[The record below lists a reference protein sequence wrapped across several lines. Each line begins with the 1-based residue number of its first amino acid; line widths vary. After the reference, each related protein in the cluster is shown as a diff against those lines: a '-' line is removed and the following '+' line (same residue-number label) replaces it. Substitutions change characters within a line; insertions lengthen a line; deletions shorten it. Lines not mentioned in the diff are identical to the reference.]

1 MPFIRMESTASRMIR
16 HPQTALL
23 GAFAVILAGCAGPR
37 VAGTGAGV
45 ANAWGPVRTVERA
58 VEEREPEEPPERV
71 RAEPMVAVRT
81 VSGPSA
87 ASSFDSASAGPVND
101 GPITACTEP
110 LEQAAPLYYLPYA
123 TGDAFYVRQATC
135 GSASH
140 RGRFSYSYDF
150 DMPRGTEVLAA
161 RDGVV
166 TAVVIRHPENTNRS
180 SHANYVVVRHEDGQS
195 SRYIHLKT
203 GGAAVKVG
211 DRVRAG
217 DVIAYSGNSGRSS
230 RPHLHFDVV
239 SDCEKGPCPTI
250 PATFLNSDH
259 RAPRAGRTYQA
270 YKLN

>member
-1 MPFIRMESTASRMIR
+1 ME
-16 HPQTALL
+16 
-23 GAFAVILAGCAGPR
+23 R
-37 VAGTGAGV
+37 V
-45 ANAWGPVRTVERA
+45 
-58 VEEREPEEPPERV
+58 VEEREPAERETAESPERV
-71 RAEPMVAVRT
+71 RAEPMIAVRT
-81 VSGPSA
+81 VSGPSV
-87 ASSFDSASAGPVND
+87 SPSFDSATAGPVND
-101 GPITACTEP
+101 GPSTACTEP
-110 LEQAAPLYYLPYA
+110 LELAEPLYLLPYA

-166 TAVVIRHPENTNRS
+166 SAVVIHHPENTNRS
-180 SHANYVVVRHEDGQS
+180 SHANYVAVRHNDGES
-195 SRYIHLKT
+195 SRYIHLRT
-203 GGAAVKVG
+203 GGSAVKVG

-217 DVIAYSGNSGRSS
+217 DVIAFSGNSGRSS

-270 YKLN
+270 LKRD

>member
-1 MPFIRMESTASRMIR
+1 MPFIRMESTDPRMIR
-16 HPQTALL
+16 YPQTPLV
-23 GAFAVILAGCAGPR
+23 AVAVAVLAGCSGPR
-37 VAGTGAGV
+37 IAGTDGGV
-45 ANAWGPVRTVERA
+45 TNAWGPVGVGERVTDNRGTEDPA
-58 VEEREPEEPPERV
+58 ERV
-71 RAEPMVAVRT
+71 RAEPMVAVRA

-87 ASSFDSASAGPVND
+87 GTSIDSAPAGPVND
-101 GPITACTEP
+101 GPVTACTEP
-110 LEQAAPLYYLPYA
+110 LEQAEPLYFLPFA

-140 RGRFSYSYDF
+140 RGRFSYAYDF

-166 TAVVIRHPENTNRS
+166 TAVVIQHPENTNRS

-203 GGAAVKVG
+203 GGALVKVG
-211 DRVRAG
+211 DHVRAG
-217 DVIAYSGNSGRSS
+217 DVIAFSGNSGRSS

-259 RAPRAGRTYQA
+259 RAPRAGRTYEA
-270 YKLN
+270 LKRD